1 MDIIQH
7 TREKRAAALEHL
19 RSELKSIRT
28 SRANPGMLDN
38 VQVEIY
44 GSMMRIKECASI
56 TTPEPRMLLVTPF
69 EPKNSSV
76 IGKAI
81 EKANLGVTPIV
92 DGNVVRI
99 KISQM
104 DDSVRKEMVKL
115 CHKRLEEAKI
125 SIRNIRRDANEAV
138 RKQKAAGDIAEDIM
152 KKNEKTIQD
161 LTDKSCKE
169 ADEITEKKEKEVS
182 TI

>member
-7 TREKRAAALEHL
+7 TKEKMAAALEHL

-28 SRANPGMLDN
+28 GRANPGMLDN